1 MIGTLGENHC
11 EIVKIQDLH
20 KGKDWNN
27 KNSREIEEGDFST
40 FEDWKIKSQGLQERT
55 EKKKTK
61 NQKTNQSNQQNKT
74 ASNFLN
80 DCKDSST
87 SCLDKERE
95 LKV

>member
-40 FEDWKIKSQGLQERT
+40 FEDWKIKSQSLQERT
-55 EKKKTK
+55 EKK
-61 NQKTNQSNQQNKT
+61 NQKNKKQTKATNKT
-74 ASNFLN
+74 SKDCQQFLEW
-80 DCKDSST
+80 
-87 SCLDKERE
+87 L
-95 LKV
+95 